1 MRKKLF
7 IADRW
12 GERGST
18 FMVRLTVKY
27 TYFFTLPK
35 LYPTLGFLLS
45 TSGSISYGNWC
56 RSYNTYQEI
65 YPRTLRIHLL

>member
-1 MRKKLF
+1 MRKKLL
-7 IADRW
+7 IADGW

-18 FMVRLTVKY
+18 FLVRLTLKY
-27 TYFFTLPK
+27 TFFTLPK

-56 RSYNTYQEI
+56 RSYNAYQGI
-65 YPRTLRIHLL
+65 YPRTLRLHLL